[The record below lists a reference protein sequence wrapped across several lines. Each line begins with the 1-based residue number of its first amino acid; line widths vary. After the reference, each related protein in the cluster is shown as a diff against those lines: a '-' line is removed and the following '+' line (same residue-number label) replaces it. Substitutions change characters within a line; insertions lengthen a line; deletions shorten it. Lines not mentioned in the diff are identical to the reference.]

1 MARILYGLCGEG
13 SGHATRAR
21 VVLRHLAARGHELR
35 VASFDRGLR
44 DLAGEFEV
52 FAIEGLR
59 LSGRDN
65 RVSKL
70 GTLRENLVRLKSGA
84 RRLRAFRRECFEGFR
99 PELVVCDFEP
109 QTAWLARELSLPLLS
124 IDNQHLVR
132 CLEHPD
138 VPGLAR
144 EARLLRALVKLIV
157 PHRARS
163 IVTSFW
169 PGKVLDE
176 RAVRVPPILREE
188 VLALDPA
195 RGEHVVVYFTR
206 GFESFLDVL
215 RTLPAVP
222 FRIYGAG
229 REGREANLEFQKPSG
244 PGFLADL
251 ASARAVVATAGFGL
265 IGEALHLRK
274 PYLALPM
281 RGQYEQ
287 ELNAHHLELLGYG
300 RNGRAWTRETLGD
313 FLFRVP
319 QYEAALRGYRSSDN
333 RECLRAV
340 DAAVRELVQRAR

>member
-35 VASFDRGLR
+35 IASFDRGAADLR
-44 DLAGEFEV
+44 PEFEV
-52 FAIEGLR
+52 LEIEGLR

-70 GTLRENLVRLKSGA
+70 GTLRENLGRLKSGA
-84 RRLRAFRRECFEGFR
+84 RRLRAFRREGFERFE

-109 QTAWLARELSLPLLS
+109 QTAWLARELRVPVLT

-132 CLEHPD
+132 CLEHPG

-144 EARLLRALVKLIV
+144 EARLLRALVQLIV
-157 PHRARS
+157 PRRARS

-169 PGKVLDE
+169 PGRVLDE

-188 VLALDPA
+188 VLALEPT

-206 GFESFLDVL
+206 GFESFLEVL
-215 RTLPAVP
+215 RTLPALR
-222 FRIYGAG
+222 FRVYGAG
-229 REGREANLEFQKPSG
+229 REGREANVEFQKPSG
-244 PGFLADL
+244 PLFRADL
-251 ASARAVVATAGFGL
+251 AAARAVVATAGFGL
-265 IGEALHLRK
+265 IGEALFLGK

-287 ELNAHHLELLGYG
+287 ELNAHHLELCGYG
-300 RNGRAWTRETLGD
+300 RNGRAWTGETLGD
-313 FLFRVP
+313 FLFRLP
-319 QYEAALRGYRSSDN
+319 QYEAALSRYPRSDN
-333 RECLRAV
+333 RAALKAV
-340 DAAVRELVQRAR
+340 DAAVAQLCG